1 MPDTVVGLFRSRP
14 ESDAALRKLKEAGF
28 GPDQVAVS
36 TPHAGRRGHYG
47 LKVLGGIVA
56 GTVLGALVGA
66 IAAGMVAGLHPLVA
80 GNLLARFLF
89 AAVAGA
95 ASGGLA
101 GAFLSMAA
109 PGGR

>member
-14 ESDAALRKLKEAGF
+14 EAEGALRKLKEAGF

-56 GTVLGALVGA
+56 GPVSGALVGA
-66 IAAGMVAGLHPLVA
+66 IATGMVPGVPPRVAGHPLA
-80 GNLLARFLF
+80 ALLLA
-89 AAVAGA
+89 AVSGGA
-95 ASGGLA
+95 AGG
-101 GAFLSMAA
+101 
-109 PGGR
+109 P